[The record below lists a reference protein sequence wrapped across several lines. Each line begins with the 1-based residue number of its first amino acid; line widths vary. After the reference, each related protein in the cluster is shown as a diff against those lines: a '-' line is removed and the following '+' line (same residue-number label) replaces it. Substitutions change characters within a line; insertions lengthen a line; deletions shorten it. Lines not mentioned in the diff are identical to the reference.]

1 MSFIKIQASI
11 WILLS
16 LINSFQKGPKECL
29 MVNHNNS
36 CWLNI
41 RKSEEK
47 KLSKCIEHV
56 CIKANTIPFGEH
68 KKFKKKKTHHQ
79 LSISGHKLSLVFK
92 CCSELLQIIR
102 CPFYQFI
109 HCNCLLIQ
117 NHLHLR
123 FSQFDTEYIYGSL
136 RE

>member
-1 MSFIKIQASI
+1 
-11 WILLS
+11 
-16 LINSFQKGPKECL
+16 

-92 CCSELLQIIR
+92 CCSELYR
-102 CPFYQFI
+102 SYVVPFISLYIAIVFLYKTTYTLGSVSLTQNI
-109 HCNCLLIQ
+109 YTKVEGNQNC
-117 NHLHLR
+117 
-123 FSQFDTEYIYGSL
+123 
-136 RE
+136 

>member
-1 MSFIKIQASI
+1 
-11 WILLS
+11 
-16 LINSFQKGPKECL
+16 

-68 KKFKKKKTHHQ
+68 KKIIKKKTHHQ
-79 LSISGHKLSLVFK
+79 LSISGHKSSLVFK
-92 CCSELLQIIR
+92 CCSELYSYTLSL
-102 CPFYQFI
+102 YQFI

-123 FSQFDTEYIYGSL
+123 FSQFDTEYIYESL
-136 RE
+136 RESKLLNQKGV